1 MHGWGVTE
9 ALTGLPDWVVL
20 LFALL
25 TQLADAWF
33 VFGGLT
39 LLYLLAD
46 DRLAAEPRKAGATL
60 IALAIC
66 ALAVTVALKTAFGV
80 HRPADA
86 GTATPPTWL
95 PGLFDAV
102 YASIATGDGFGFP
115 SGHATSSSV
124 VYGGLALT
132 LDRRW
137 TRRKRIAVA
146 VGVVTVVSLS
156 RLVIGV
162 HHLPDVLA
170 GVVAGTTVLLAV
182 YWFAGKRPE
191 RAFTAATALGVLAL
205 AAALV
210 FAPDH
215 PGEALKAA
223 IAVGGG
229 VGAAVAWRR
238 VGGESPRLSARV
250 ALPATGVFGAL
261 WGIVYVG
268 ELPVPATMLGS
279 TLVVGTL
286 IALPWAVARY
296 ADGQSVFSITTSS

>member
-9 ALTGLPDWVVL
+9 ALAGLPDWVVL

-46 DRLAAEPRKAGATL
+46 DRLAAEPRSAGATL
-60 IALAIC
+60 IALAVC
-66 ALAVTVALKTAFGV
+66 ALATTVALKTAFGV

-86 GTATPPTWL
+86 GTATAPAWL
-95 PGLFDAV
+95 PGLLDAV

-132 LDRRW
+132 LDRLW
-137 TRRKRIAVA
+137 TRRKRIAAAAGVVA
-146 VGVVTVVSLS
+146 VVALS

-170 GVVAGTTVLLAV
+170 GVVAGTAVLLAV
-182 YWFAGKRPE
+182 HRFAGARPV
-191 RAFTAATALGVLAL
+191 RAFVAAAVLGVVAL
-205 AAALV
+205 VAAVV

-223 IAVGGG
+223 IAVGAGT
-229 VGAAVAWRR
+229 GAAVAWHR
-238 VGGESPRLSARV
+238 VGGESSHLGVRL
-250 ALPATGVFGAL
+250 ALPATAVFGAL
-261 WGIVYVG
+261 WGVVYVG
-268 ELPVPATMLGS
+268 ELPIPVTAAGS
-279 TLVVGTL
+279 ALVVGAL
-286 IALPWAVARY
+286 IALPWAVERY
-296 ADGQSVFSITTSS
+296 ADGQSDFSITTSS

>member
-9 ALTGLPDWVVL
+9 ALAGLPDWVVL

-46 DRLAAEPRKAGATL
+46 GRIASEPRRTGARL

-66 ALAVTVALKTAFGV
+66 ALATTVALKTAFGV
-80 HRPADA
+80 HRPAGA

-95 PGLFDAV
+95 PALFDGV

-124 VYGGLALT
+124 VYGGLALS
-132 LDRRW
+132 LDRLW
-137 TRRKRIAVA
+137 TKRRRVLAA
-146 VGVVTVVSLS
+146 AGVVATVSLS

-170 GVVAGTTVLLAV
+170 GAVAGTTVLLTV
-182 YWFAGKRPE
+182 LYVAGDRPE
-191 RAFTAATALGVLAL
+191 RTFL
-205 AAALV
+205 AAALLGATALV
-210 FAPDH
+210 AAVAFAPDS
-215 PGEALKAA
+215 PDETLKAA
-223 IAVGGG
+223 IALGAGGG
-229 VGAAVAWRR
+229 AALAWRR
-238 VGGESPRLSARV
+238 VGGEHPPLPARV
-250 ALPATGVFGAL
+250 AVPGAAL
-261 WGIVYVG
+261 LGGAWGGIYVG
-268 ELPVPATMLGS
+268 ELPLPVTVLGS
-279 TLVVGTL
+279 GLVVAGVV
-286 IALPWAVARY
+286 ALPWAVARR
-296 ADGQSVFSITTSS
+296 AKSATA

>member
-9 ALTGLPDWVVL
+9 ALADLPDWVVL

-33 VFGGLT
+33 VFGSLA

-46 DRLAAEPRKAGATL
+46 DRLATEPRKAGATM

-66 ALAVTVALKTAFGV
+66 ALAATVALKTGFGV

-86 GTATPPTWL
+86 GTATPPAWL
-95 PGLFDAV
+95 PRVFDAV
-102 YASIATGDGFGFP
+102 YESIATGDGFGFP

-132 LDRRW
+132 LDRLW
-137 TRRKRIAVA
+137 TRRKRVA
-146 VGVVTVVSLS
+146 AAAGVVTVVALS

-170 GVVAGTTVLLAV
+170 GVVAGTAVLLAV
-182 YWFAGKRPE
+182 YRFAGGRPE
-191 RAFTAATALGVLAL
+191 RAFAAAAALGLLAL
-205 AAALV
+205 VAALV

-223 IAVGGG
+223 IAVGAG
-229 VGAAVAWRR
+229 VGAAVAWHRT
-238 VGGESPRLSARV
+238 GGESPPLPVRI
-250 ALPATGVFGAL
+250 ALPATAVFGGL
-261 WGIVYVG
+261 WGAVYVG
-268 ELPVPATMLGS
+268 ELPLPVTMLGS
-279 TLVVGTL
+279 ALVVGAL
-286 IALPWAVARY
+286 IALPWAAERY
-296 ADGQSVFSITTSS
+296 ADGQSDFSITTSS

>member
-9 ALTGLPDWVVL
+9 ALAGLPDWVVL
-20 LFALL
+20 LFAIL

-39 LLYLLAD
+39 LIYLLAG
-46 DRLAAEPRKAGATL
+46 DRLATEPRRAGATL

-66 ALAVTVALKTAFGV
+66 ALAATVALKTAFGV

-86 GTATPPTWL
+86 GTATPPAWL

-132 LDRRW
+132 LDRLW
-137 TRRKRIAVA
+137 TRRKRVAAAAGTVA
-146 VGVVTVVSLS
+146 VVALS

-170 GVVAGTTVLLAV
+170 GVVAGTAVLLAV
-182 YWFAGKRPE
+182 DRVADGRPE
-191 RAFTAATALGVLAL
+191 RAFAAATALGLLGL

-210 FAPDH
+210 FAPDY

-229 VGAAVAWRR
+229 AGAAVAWRR
-238 VGGESPRLSARV
+238 VGGEGPRLPVRV

-261 WGIVYVG
+261 WGAIYVG
-268 ELPVPATMLGS
+268 ELPLPVTALGS
-279 TLVVGTL
+279 ALVVGAL
-286 IALPWAVARY
+286 IALPWSVERV
-296 ADGQSVFSITTSS
+296 ADGQSGFSITTSS